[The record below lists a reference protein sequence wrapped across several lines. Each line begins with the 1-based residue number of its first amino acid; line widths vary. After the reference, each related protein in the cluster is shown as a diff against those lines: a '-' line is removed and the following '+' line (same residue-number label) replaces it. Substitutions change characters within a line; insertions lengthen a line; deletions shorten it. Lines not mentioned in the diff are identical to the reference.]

1 MIVRTTASSLLLIAQ
16 PDHAVLARQIM
27 ERWKSGGLP
36 AEPRRA
42 SILHAVQE
50 HDNGW
55 REVDAAP
62 VLDPATGRV
71 LDFITIPADVR
82 QAVWPR
88 GVARL
93 AEDPLAAALVAQHA
107 IHIYSRFGED
117 AAWTGFFAEMT
128 RLRGD
133 YAQRAGV
140 SLEEVERLYPF
151 VRAADLMSLTFC
163 TGWTDVQHAAGH
175 EIRLRDE
182 RTLTVDPDPF
192 AGVSIPFSIRA
203 RVLPNRPFASPAE
216 ATRVFESAPV
226 VTLTATASAAG
237 HKNT

>member
-1 MIVRTTASSLLLIAQ
+1 MIVRTSASSLLLIAQ

-27 ERWKSGGLP
+27 ERWQSGGLP

-42 SILHAVQE
+42 SILHAIEE

-62 VLDPATGRV
+62 VLDGSTGRV
-71 LDFITIPADVR
+71 LDFIAIPAHTR

-93 AEDPLAAALVAQHA
+93 AADPVAAALVAQHA
-107 IHIYSRFGED
+107 IHIYSRFRAD
-117 AAWTGFFAEMT
+117 AAWTGFFDEMT
-128 RLRGD
+128 RLREMF
-133 YAQRAGV
+133 ALRAGV
-140 SLEEVERLYPF
+140 SLDDVQRLYPF

-163 TGWTDVQHAAGH
+163 TGWTEAQHAAGH

-182 RTLTVDPDPF
+182 HTITVHPDPF
-192 AGVSIPFSIRA
+192 AGATVPFTIRA
-203 RVLPNRPFASPAE
+203 RVLPNRPFASPVEVARLFE
-216 ATRVFESAPV
+216 AATV

-237 HKNT
+237 HKKT

>member
-27 ERWKSGGLP
+27 EHWQSGGLP

-42 SILHAVQE
+42 SILHAIEE

-62 VLDPATGRV
+62 VLDGSTRRV
-71 LDFITIPADVR
+71 LDFVTIPANIR

-93 AEDPLAAALVAQHA
+93 GDDPLAAALVAQHA
-107 IHIYSRFGED
+107 IHIYSRFSED
-117 AAWTGFFAEMT
+117 AAWSGFFDEMT
-128 RLRGD
+128 RLRGE

-140 SLEEVERLYPF
+140 PLEDVERLYPL

-163 TGWTDVQHAAGH
+163 TGWTEVQHAAGH
-175 EIRLRDE
+175 EISLRDGH
-182 RTLTVDPDPF
+182 TLTVHPDPF
-192 AGVSIPFSIRA
+192 AGATVPFTIRA
-203 RVLPNRPFASPAE
+203 RVLPNRPFGSPGE
-216 ATRVFESAPV
+216 AARLLEVATV
-226 VTLTATASAAG
+226 VSLAGTATALAQSG
-237 HKNT
+237 S

>member
-27 ERWKSGGLP
+27 ERWQSGGLP

-42 SILHAVQE
+42 SILHAIEE

-62 VLDPATGRV
+62 VLDVASGRV
-71 LDFITIPADVR
+71 LDFVTIPADIR
-82 QAVWPR
+82 QTVWPR
-88 GVARL
+88 GVTRL

-107 IHIYSRFGED
+107 IHIYSRFSED
-117 AAWTGFFAEMT
+117 AAWTGFFGEMT
-128 RLRGD
+128 RLRGE

-151 VRAADLMSLTFC
+151 VRAADLISLTFC
-163 TGWTDVQHAAGH
+163 TGWTEAQHAAGH

-182 RTLTVDPDPF
+182 HTLTVHPDPF
-192 AGVSIPFSIRA
+192 AGATVPFTVRA
-203 RVLPNRPFASPAE
+203 RVLPNRPFASPVEVARLFE
-216 ATRVFESAPV
+216 AATV

>member
-27 ERWKSGGLP
+27 ERWQSGGLP

-42 SILHAVQE
+42 SILHAIEE

-62 VLDPATGRV
+62 VLDVASGRV
-71 LDFITIPADVR
+71 LDFVTIPADIR
-82 QAVWPR
+82 QTVWPR
-88 GVARL
+88 GVTRL

-107 IHIYSRFGED
+107 IHIYSRFSED
-117 AAWTGFFAEMT
+117 AAWTGFFGEMT
-128 RLRGD
+128 RLRGE

-151 VRAADLMSLTFC
+151 VRAADLISLTFC
-163 TGWTDVQHAAGH
+163 TGWTEAQHAAGH
-175 EIRLRDE
+175 
-182 RTLTVDPDPF
+182 
-192 AGVSIPFSIRA
+192 
-203 RVLPNRPFASPAE
+203 
-216 ATRVFESAPV
+216 